1 MTNRFKILGL
11 SELYLP
17 QKGGHTIWFHKILDN
32 IGSSAVLTGLF
43 AGQSATDRLNS
54 VAVFRVRLERY
65 PFLRPESAGVYFG
78 LIKRGVRLVKA
89 CRPDVILCAR
99 PLPEGLA
106 AIAIGALTK
115 TPVVIF
121 VHGEEVNRV
130 RHDKT
135 PPQRRRLTWCA
146 KRAMMWWIVK
156 HVDHIIANSSFTS
169 GVLLAEG
176 AAPDRLTVV
185 YPGTDPN
192 EFRPLGKDIDL
203 LRKFGLTGSPVI
215 LTVGRLVLRKG
226 HDQVIRALPV
236 LVRKN
241 PGIQYAIAGT
251 GETEEF
257 LRNLASD
264 LGVTEHVVFLGY
276 VPDELLPALYNLA
289 DVFVMPN
296 RTLEPSLDTE
306 GFGIVFLEANGCG
319 KPVIG
324 GRSGGVTDAVN
335 AKGGFLVD
343 GNSVD
348 DITRVLSN
356 LLTNSE
362 LRARLGREGRERVLT
377 EFTWQHS
384 AQKIEQ
390 ILDSLRTRPHRL
402 AFPVYRTAYWK

>member
-1 MTNRFKILGL
+1 MTNRFKVLGL

-17 QKGGHTIWFHKILDN
+17 QKGGNNIWFHKILDN

-54 VAVFRVRLERY
+54 VAVFRVRLKRY
-65 PFLRPESAGVYFG
+65 PFLRPESAGVYFR
-78 LIKRGVRLVKA
+78 LIKHGIRLVKTY
-89 CRPDVILCAR
+89 RPDVILCAR

-115 TPVVIF
+115 TPVIIF
-121 VHGEEVNRV
+121 VHGEEVNRL

-135 PPQRRRLTWCA
+135 PPRRRRLTWCA
-146 KRAMMWWIVK
+146 KRAMMWWIVN
-156 HVDHIIANSSFTS
+156 HVDHVIANSSFTS
-169 GVLLAEG
+169 KVLMTEG
-176 AAPDRLTVV
+176 TAPDKLTVV
-185 YPGTDPN
+185 HPGTDPN
-192 EFRPLGKDIDL
+192 EFRPLGKDLDL
-203 LRKFGLTGSPVI
+203 LRKFGLTGSPII

-226 HDQVIRALPV
+226 HDQVIRALPM

-257 LRNLASD
+257 LRNLAGD
-264 LGVTEHVVFLGY
+264 LGVAEHVIFLGY
-276 VPDELLPALYNLA
+276 VPDELLPGLYNLA

-319 KPVIG
+319 KPVVG
-324 GRSGGVTDAVN
+324 GRSGGTTDAVN
-335 AKGGFLVD
+335 STGGFLVD
-343 GNSVD
+343 GTSVD
-348 DITRVLSN
+348 EITRVLSD
-356 LLTNSE
+356 LLANSE
-362 LRARLGREGRERVLT
+362 LRTQLGRKGRERVLT

-384 AQKIEQ
+384 AQKVER
-390 ILDSLRTRPHRL
+390 ILGSLRARPHRL
-402 AFPVYRTAYWK
+402 SLRTALHIGDK